1 MFNVNFAFLAWKE
14 KRIFSRS
21 PNISKHNGVD
31 GPNHN
36 NHISYD
42 KIFKDK
48 KMQNSWHM
56 IWFSS
61 RIPENHSMINASS
74 RVAKSYNLH
83 TLIFPRLSKHRRW
96 RERGVGLGTTL
107 YAWQWKLAS
116 LPLIIIWVMA
126 VLHQE
131 ECLICSSSTKS
142 PSHQSRRNSKL
153 ADKCRLV
160 LRPSWGGGGGGGLL
174 GLLHRYCELGGQIE
188 R

>member
-1 MFNVNFAFLAWKE
+1 MFNMNFAFLAWKE

-21 PNISKHNGVD
+21 PNISKHNGDD
-31 GPNHN
+31 GPNHY
-36 NHISYD
+36 NHISND
-42 KIFKDK
+42 KIFKVE

-107 YAWQWKLAS
+107 YAWQLAS
-116 LPLIIIWVMA
+116 LPSVLAGSMA
-126 VLHQE
+126 SRRVLDMILLHQV
-131 ECLICSSSTKS
+131 TS
-142 PSHQSRRNSKL
+142 PGGTRSWRISVAWCWGRAGAGAGAGDCWASCTDIVSWEDKL
-153 ADKCRLV
+153 RDN
-160 LRPSWGGGGGGGLL
+160 
-174 GLLHRYCELGGQIE
+174 
-188 R
+188 